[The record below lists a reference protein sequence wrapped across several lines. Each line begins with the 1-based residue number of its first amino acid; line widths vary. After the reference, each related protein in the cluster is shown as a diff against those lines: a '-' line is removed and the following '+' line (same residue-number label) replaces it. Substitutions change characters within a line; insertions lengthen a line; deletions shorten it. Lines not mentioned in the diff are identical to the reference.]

1 MITPPID
8 APTTWAS
15 STPQASRTSI
25 ASSAIRSNVYGP
37 SGLSLR
43 PAPRLSKAMTRKNG
57 ARAMRCR
64 SQPCLSV
71 PNPWMNST
79 AGRLTKPHVS

>member
-1 MITPPID
+1 VITPPID
-8 APTTWAS
+8 APTTWARS
-15 STPQASRTSI
+15 IPQASSTSI
-25 ASSAIRSNVYGP
+25 ASSAIRSSEYGP

-57 ARAMRCR
+57 AKAMRCR

-71 PNPWMNST
+71 PSPWMNST
-79 AGRLTKPHVS
+79 AGRLANPQVS